1 MEQEEETPRTQD
13 VDARAEVPDI
23 DDFAVTEVEDAAA
36 ALIQYRPDMG

>member
-1 MEQEEETPRTQD
+1 MGEESTPQAAEAE
-13 VDARAEVPDI
+13 VRAEVPGI